1 MKHSNATELLFNQ
14 VIDETPPEIKQEVE
28 WSYSIADKIFE
39 ALRQKGLS
47 QKEFA
52 HLVGTSEAAVSK
64 WIGGG
69 HNFTISTLAKIS
81 RVLGVDMIKV

>member
-14 VIDETPPEIKQEVE
+14 VIDETPPEIKLEVE
-28 WSYSIADKIFE
+28 WSYSIADKIYE
-39 ALRQKGLS
+39 ALRRKGLS

-52 HLVGTSEAAVSK
+52 RLVGTSEAAVSK

-81 RVLGVDMIKV
+81 SVLGVDMIKV

>member
-14 VIDETPPEIKQEVE
+14 VLDETPPEIKQEVE
-28 WSYSIADKIFE
+28 WSYGIADKIYE
-39 ALRQKGLS
+39 SLRQKGLS

-52 HLVGTSEAAVSK
+52 HLVGTSEAAVYK

-69 HNFTISTLAKIS
+69 HNFTIATLAKIS
-81 RVLGVDMIKV
+81 KVLGVDMIKV

>member
-14 VIDETPPEIKQEVE
+14 VFDETPPEIKQEVE
-28 WSYSIADKIFE
+28 WSYSIADKIYETF
-39 ALRQKGLS
+39 RRKGLS

-52 HLVGTSEAAVSK
+52 RLVGTSEAAVSK